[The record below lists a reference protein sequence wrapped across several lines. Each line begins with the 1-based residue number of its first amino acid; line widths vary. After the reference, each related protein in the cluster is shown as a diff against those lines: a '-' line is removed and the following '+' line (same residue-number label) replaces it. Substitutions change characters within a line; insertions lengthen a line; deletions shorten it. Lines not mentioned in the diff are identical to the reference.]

1 MPTLLQD
8 FRYAIRQLMK
18 SPGFAVLAIAT
29 LALGIGANTAMFT
42 VVESVLLRP
51 LPYAHSDRLLAIG
64 PPGAQGPG
72 STSWLNYRDIRDQS
86 RNLAQSAGY
95 SEDVGVVQGK
105 DGSMSV
111 VTPGATPSV
120 FPTLGVRPL
129 LGRTFTE
136 EEGQSGGPKAVLLS
150 EGLWRE
156 AFNADPQ
163 IVGRKI
169 RVNAQPRTVV
179 GVMPAWFRF
188 PESMGNDLRKGLWL
202 PIQPNKEMLSERGY
216 HFFHIVAQLK
226 PGVTAA
232 QEKSELAS
240 IARHIREL
248 DPTKNR
254 DLAFDA
260 ASYQQVLTGPV
271 RPVFIGLVV
280 ALGLVLLIACANVA
294 NLSIARCIGRQQ
306 EFAVRAALGAG
317 RMRLVRQVVV
327 ESSVLSL
334 LGCAAGFFL
343 AQIAISAIG
352 KLPPDTIPRATD
364 ISLRW
369 TVVLALAAIA
379 TITTILSSLLPA
391 LLVARTDPQ
400 PALQA
405 ASRGVGTRSARG
417 RLTGWLVAG
426 EVALSASLLIATGLL
441 FHTLW
446 NMEHARLG
454 FEVSRVSTF
463 TAVPAD
469 ANGFGNASV
478 SEQGAN
484 TSPSVA
490 VVAYQPVLERMRHL
504 PGIEDAALVTAPPLS
519 GIDMGTSFDIVGTR
533 HDPANNRQAQITAVS
548 GDYAHVMRTPVIRG
562 RMITDDDTTDA
573 PFVVVINEA
582 LAKKYFAGQDPIGKQ
597 LDLGGKDT
605 GMIKPYTIVGI
616 MGDQVTASVAEGARP
631 YLMVPYQQIPTTS
644 LFYPILLKTVVNFTV
659 KSRTDIA
666 IAPAMRTVF
675 KEVAPD
681 FALDNFQTM
690 QQAVDQSN
698 FSDRLG
704 LYLIAAFAGM
714 AMLMVVAGLYGVLA
728 QLVSYRR
735 REIGVR
741 LALGATR
748 QSILT
753 MVLRQGS
760 VLVGAGIAAGVV
772 LAIATGRLVKGFLYG
787 VKPVDVWT
795 YLGVIVLLLLV
806 GMLASLIPARRAAA
820 VEPIQALREQ

>member
-8 FRYAIRQLMK
+8 FRYAVRQLLN
-18 SPGFAVLAIAT
+18 SPGFALLAIVT

-51 LPYAHSDRLLAIG
+51 LPYGHSDRLISIG
-64 PPGAQGPG
+64 PTGVQGFG

-86 RNLAQSAGY
+86 RNITGVAGY

-105 DGSMSV
+105 DGSLSV
-111 VTPGATPSV
+111 VTPGVTPNAFS
-120 FPTLGVRPL
+120 TLGVQPL

-136 EEGQSGGPKAVLLS
+136 EEGQQGGPKAVLLS

-163 IVGRKI
+163 IIGREV

-179 GVMPAWFRF
+179 GVMPGWLRF
-188 PESMGNDLRKGLWL
+188 PELMGNDVRKGLWL
-202 PIQPNKEMLSERGY
+202 PIQPNKEAQTERGY
-216 HFFHIVAQLK
+216 HFFHIIAELK
-226 PGVTAA
+226 PGATIA
-232 QEKSELAS
+232 QVKSELAS
-240 IARHIREL
+240 IAQHIREL

-260 ASYQQVLTGPV
+260 APYQEVLTGLV
-271 RPVFIGLVV
+271 KPVFVALMI

-317 RMRLVRQVVV
+317 RLRLVRQVVV
-327 ESSVLSL
+327 ESLLLSL

-343 AQIAISAIG
+343 AQIAIMAIG
-352 KLPPDTIPRATD
+352 KLPPDTIPRAGD
-364 ISLRW
+364 IAIRW

-426 EVALSASLLIATGLL
+426 EVALSAILLVATGLL

-478 SEQGAN
+478 LEQTAS
-484 TSPSVA
+484 TAPSVA

-504 PGIEDAALVTAPPLS
+504 PGIEGAALITAPPLS
-519 GIDMGTSFDIVGTR
+519 GIEMGTSFDIVGTP
-533 HDPANNRQAQITAVS
+533 HDPAKNREAQITAVS
-548 GDYAHVMRTPVIRG
+548 GDYAHVMGTPIMHG
-562 RMITDDDTTDA
+562 RMISGDDTAEA

-582 LAKKYFAGQDPIGKQ
+582 LAKKYFSGEDPIGKQ
-597 LDLGGKDT
+597 IDLGGKDT

-616 MGDQVTASVAEGARP
+616 LEDQVTSSVAKGTTP
-631 YLMVPYQQIPTTS
+631 YLMIPYQQLPTTS
-644 LFYPILLKTVVNFTV
+644 LFYPILLKTVVNFAV
-659 KSRTDIA
+659 KSRTDVA
-666 IAPAMRTVF
+666 IAPAARAVF

-698 FSDRLG
+698 FSDRFG

-714 AMLMVVAGLYGVLA
+714 AILMVVAGLYGVLA

-748 QSILT
+748 QSILQ

-760 VLVGAGIAAGVV
+760 LLVATGIVAGLV
-772 LAIATGRLVKGFLYG
+772 LALATGRLVKSFLYG

-795 YLGVIVLLLLV
+795 YLGVVVLLVCV

-820 VEPIQALREQ
+820 VEPIQALREE